1 MTDHLILIVEDNERN
16 AKLLRDVL
24 GAKGYPSCHAT
35 TAEEGLEFARQQQ
48 PALILMD
55 ISLPGMDGVMALKE
69 IRADAEICK
78 TPVVAVTASAMPMDR
93 RNIEKAGFD
102 GYITKPISVKDFL
115 VEVREMIGEPEPA
128 SGEVSELASDG
139 E

>member
-1 MTDHLILIVEDNERN
+1 MTAGLILIIEDNERN

-24 GAKGYPSCHAT
+24 RAKGYRTFETT
-35 TAEEGLEFARQQQ
+35 TAEEGLEYARENH

-55 ISLPGMDGVMALKE
+55 ISLPGMDGVTALKE
-69 IRADAEICK
+69 IRGDPKINE

-93 RNIEKAGFD
+93 RNIESAGFD

-115 VEVREMIGEPEPA
+115 VEVRGIIGTPKQA
-128 SGEVSELASDG
+128 GEAGSE

>member
-1 MTDHLILIVEDNERN
+1 MTAGLILIIEDNERN

-24 GAKGYPSCHAT
+24 RAKGYRTFETT
-35 TAEEGLEFARQQQ
+35 TAEEGLEYARENH

-55 ISLPGMDGVMALKE
+55 ISLPGMDGVTALKE
-69 IRADAEICK
+69 IRGDPKINE

-93 RNIEKAGFD
+93 RNIESAGFD

-115 VEVREMIGEPEPA
+115 VEVRGIIGTPEQA
-128 SGEVSELASDG
+128 GEAGSEK
-139 E
+139 

>member
-1 MTDHLILIVEDNERN
+1 MTAGLILIIEDNERN

-24 GAKGYPSCHAT
+24 RAKGYQTFETT
-35 TAEEGLEFARQQQ
+35 TAEEGLEYARENH

-55 ISLPGMDGVMALKE
+55 ISLPGMDGVTALKE
-69 IRADAEICK
+69 IRGDPKINE

-93 RNIEKAGFD
+93 RNIESAGFD

-115 VEVREMIGEPEPA
+115 VEVRSLLDRNSPGE
-128 SGEVSELASDG
+128 GT
-139 E
+139 

>member
-1 MTDHLILIVEDNERN
+1 MTDQLILIVEDNERN

-24 GAKGYPSCHAT
+24 GAKGYRTCHTT
-35 TAEEGLEFARQQQ
+35 TAEEGLEFARQQH

-78 TPVVAVTASAMPMDR
+78 TPVIAVTASAMPMDR

-102 GYITKPISVKDFL
+102 GYITKPISVKEFL
-115 VEVREMIGEPEPA
+115 AEVKEIIGEPEPA
-128 SGEVSELASDG
+128 PGEASASASEG